1 MSQGSNDLL
10 GGFIAGL
17 LLGALIGA
25 GAAVLTAPDSGRK
38 TRKRLGKAA
47 VRLRKRSGN
56 RWDDLAEEVKER
68 VDQAIDG
75 TRKRLAGD

>member
-1 MSQGSNDLL
+1 MSQGHNDLL

-38 TRKRLGKAA
+38 TRKRIGKAA

-56 RWDDLAEEVKER
+56 RWDDLAEEVRER
-68 VDQAIDG
+68 VDEAFDG
-75 TRKRLAGD
+75 ARKRLAGD